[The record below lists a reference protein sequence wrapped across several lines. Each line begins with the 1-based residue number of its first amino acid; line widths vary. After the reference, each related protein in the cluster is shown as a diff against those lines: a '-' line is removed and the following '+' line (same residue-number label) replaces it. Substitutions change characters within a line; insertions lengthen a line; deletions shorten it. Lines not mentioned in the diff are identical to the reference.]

1 MARILVIDDNYDML
15 SMLQMI
21 LERHGQ
27 HEIIACTNGQ
37 EGLQVAFAQTPEVA
51 LVDVM
56 MPGMSGYEV
65 VKKLRADERT
75 QNMGIIILTARGQSV
90 DREAALAA
98 GADDHMTKPADVE
111 ELLKRVDELLERT
124 PTGKAQTAADVLVL
138 PVFSVKGG
146 VGVTTVA
153 INLAS
158 VLQQIAP
165 TILVDLA
172 PACGQCAFFLG
183 IRPEKHWGYYVENP
197 KTPIE
202 SLMRQHGTGLQVLLA
217 PPIPAQYNW
226 PNRDTLESLLAQLKS
241 MARLIVV
248 DMPPL
253 LDATAKAVLD
263 QAQRIVLITGDDA
276 PAVQVT
282 RATLQALQEW
292 KDRLIV
298 IRNAT
303 AAGPRP
309 PADALQKAVRVPLAV
324 DIAYDPNQVTV
335 VPKGLPLA
343 AIQPKTPLV
352 LGVKRIAQM
361 ALGR

>member
-1 MARILVIDDNYDML
+1 MGRILIVDDNYDML

-37 EGLQVAFAQTPEVA
+37 EALQVAFAQTPDVA

-111 ELLKRVDELLERT
+111 ALLKRVDELLERAAA
-124 PTGKAQTAADVLVL
+124 GTAAAPDVLVL
-138 PVFSVKGG
+138 PVYSVKGG
-146 VGVTTVA
+146 VGVTTIA

-158 VLQQIAP
+158 ILQQIGP
-165 TILVDLA
+165 TILLDLA

-183 IRPEKHWGYYVENP
+183 IRPDKHWGQYIENP
-197 KTPIE
+197 KTPVE
-202 SLMRQHGTGLQVLLA
+202 SLVRQHGTGLQVLLA
-217 PPIPAQYNW
+217 PPIPAQYSW
-226 PNRDTLESLLAQLKS
+226 PNKDALETIMAQLKA
-241 MARLIVV
+241 MARFVVV

-253 LDATAKAVLD
+253 LDATAKVVFE
-263 QAQRIVLITGDDA
+263 QAQHIVLITSDDA

-309 PADALQKAVRVPLAV
+309 PADALQKALRAPLAV
-324 DIAYDPNQVTV
+324 DIAFDPNQVAV
-335 VPKGLPLA
+335 IPKGLPLA
-343 AIQPKTPLV
+343 AIQPKAPLI

-361 ALGR
+361 MLTRQ